1 MNINKIINSKRSLEM
16 NDKVVWDVNLNDVSG
31 DKGIS
36 EDVVVELT
44 ITDVEMKDARTGSKG
59 VLLKFDKPPF
69 RYWITYADRNNNW
82 YKLGRSQLKTIM
94 EANGEKTMLN
104 PIKLKGKI
112 AYAYLLPDLYI
123 DEGGQDHFI
132 WSLGAFVNS
141 KDAKKPK
148 MRDTGYKKH
157 MQDLASKAGHDKDD
171 IPF

>member
-31 DKGIS
+31 DQGIS

-44 ITDVEMKDARTGSKG
+44 ITDVEMKDAKTGSKG

-141 KDAKKPK
+141 KDAKKPR

-157 MQDLASKAGHDKDD
+157 MQDLASKAGTDKED

>member
-16 NDKVVWDVNLNDVSG
+16 NDKVVWDINLNDVSG
-31 DKGIS
+31 DQGIS

-69 RYWITYADRNNNW
+69 RHWITYADRNNNW
-82 YKLGRSQLKTIM
+82 NKFGRAQLKTIM

-104 PIKLKGKI
+104 PLKLKGKK
-112 AYAYLLPDLYI
+112 AYAYLLADKWVDPDGY
-123 DEGGQDHFI
+123 DHFI

-141 KDAKKPK
+141 KDAKKPR

-157 MQDLASKAGHDKDD
+157 MQDLASKSGTDKED

>member
-1 MNINKIINSKRSLEM
+1 M

-31 DKGIS
+31 DQGIS

-69 RYWITYADRNNNW
+69 RHWITYADRNNNW

-141 KDAKKPK
+141 KDAKKPR

-157 MQDLASKAGHDKDD
+157 MQDLASLPLLA
-171 IPF
+171 FASS